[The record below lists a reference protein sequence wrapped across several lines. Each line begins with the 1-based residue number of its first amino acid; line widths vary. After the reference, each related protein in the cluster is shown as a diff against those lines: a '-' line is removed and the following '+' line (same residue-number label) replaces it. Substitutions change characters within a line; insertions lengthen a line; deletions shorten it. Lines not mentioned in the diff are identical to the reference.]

1 VCGTFHD
8 RIKALRFIWGQKFIF
23 AARKAKRDIVIAL
36 HVLCRGVA
44 MMKHVAL
51 FTLIS
56 LALTCPVIAKPH
68 HTHHYAARKSHHAK
82 HYAARKSHHAER
94 HAGRKSHRRDHY
106 ATRKS
111 DHADRYAAAKS
122 RDARRY
128 AAHVSHSGITC
139 EMVRAYIAKV
149 GLGQAIAT
157 AKSAGI
163 SAADE
168 QRARQC
174 LQNRI

>member
-1 VCGTFHD
+1 
-8 RIKALRFIWGQKFIF
+8 
-23 AARKAKRDIVIAL
+23 
-36 HVLCRGVA
+36 
-44 MMKHVAL
+44 MMKHAAL

-68 HTHHYAARKSHHAK
+68 HAHHYAARKSHRAD
-82 HYAARKSHHAER
+82 HYVSRKSH
-94 HAGRKSHRRDHY
+94 
-106 ATRKS
+106 
-111 DHADRYAAAKS
+111 HADRYAADKS
-122 RDARRY
+122 RDARHY
-128 AAHVSHSGITC
+128 AAHASRSGITC

-149 GLGQAIAT
+149 GLGQAIAM

>member
-1 VCGTFHD
+1 
-8 RIKALRFIWGQKFIF
+8 
-23 AARKAKRDIVIAL
+23 
-36 HVLCRGVA
+36 

-68 HTHHYAARKSHHAK
+68 HAHHYAARNFHHADR
-82 HYAARKSHHAER
+82 YATRKSHH
-94 HAGRKSHRRDHY
+94 GDHY

-111 DHADRYAAAKS
+111 DHADRYAADKS
-122 RDARRY
+122 RDARHY
-128 AAHVSHSGITC
+128 AAHVSHAGITC

-149 GLGQAIAT
+149 GLGQAIAM

-163 SAADE
+163 SAVDE